1 VVDQPSLQTVL
12 RSLFRKIA
20 GGVPFPAR
28 RVLRVYRNKLVFI
41 VDIRADKKMIKNAV
55 EQLYEV
61 KVEKVNTLIT
71 PRGEK
76 KAFVTLKPEF
86 KASELAVKLGIF

>member
-1 VVDQPSLQTVL
+1 MNAQDIVKRVVITQDTVPL
-12 RSLFRKIA
+12 VERE
-20 GGVPFPAR
+20 
-28 RVLRVYRNKLVFI
+28 NKLVFI
-41 VDIRADKKMIKNAV
+41 VDNRADKKMIKNAV

>member
-1 VVDQPSLQTVL
+1 MNAQDIVKRVVITQDTVPL
-12 RSLFRKIA
+12 VERE
-20 GGVPFPAR
+20 
-28 RVLRVYRNKLVFI
+28 NKLVFI

-71 PRGEK
+71 PRGRR
-76 KAFVTLKPEF
+76 KP
-86 KASELAVKLGIF
+86 S

>member
-1 VVDQPSLQTVL
+1 MNAQDIVKRVVITQDTVPL
-12 RSLFRKIA
+12 VERE
-20 GGVPFPAR
+20 
-28 RVLRVYRNKLVFI
+28 NKLVFI